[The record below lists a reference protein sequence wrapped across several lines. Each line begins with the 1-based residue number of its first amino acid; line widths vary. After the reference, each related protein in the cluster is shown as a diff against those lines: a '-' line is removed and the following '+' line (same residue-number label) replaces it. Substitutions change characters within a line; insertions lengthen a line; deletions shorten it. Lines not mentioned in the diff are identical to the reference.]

1 MNLFF
6 FSLTINWGNIYQ
18 ILQAKKSDYLKKKQL
33 AASEAESEV
42 SKKQEKEKA
51 QVKLEENKSQKPEI
65 TEGVGVSY
73 GQSVGLKDDLDVD
86 DDVGMVYSV
95 YILNFMYPSP

>member
-1 MNLFF
+1 M
-6 FSLTINWGNIYQ
+6 
-18 ILQAKKSDYLKKKQL
+18 QAKKSDHLNKMKL
-33 AASEAESEV
+33 AEIEQESEV

-51 QVKLEENKSQKPEI
+51 QVKLEEIKSPKSDI

-86 DDVGMVYSV
+86 DDIGTYLLVK
-95 YILNFMYPSP
+95 I